1 MPQRQQHFSM
11 CFEYLDALSPKG
23 IALHK
28 ILQKNVFT
36 RGIMSLFFQTCLKI
50 VFTWLQTGA
59 GPGIP
64 SSMRTC
70 KQILYADLEL
80 HFPFG
85 VSFSKEYQAV
95 QFFKIVVLLIISAVL
110 GRKRVSMS

>member
-1 MPQRQQHFSM
+1 
-11 CFEYLDALSPKG
+11 
-23 IALHK
+23 
-28 ILQKNVFT
+28 
-36 RGIMSLFFQTCLKI
+36 MSLFFQTYLKI

-64 SSMRTC
+64 SSMMTY

-85 VSFSKEYQAV
+85 VSFKQRISGCSIC
-95 QFFKIVVLLIISAVL
+95 KIVVFLIISAIL
-110 GRKRVSMS
+110 GRKRESMS